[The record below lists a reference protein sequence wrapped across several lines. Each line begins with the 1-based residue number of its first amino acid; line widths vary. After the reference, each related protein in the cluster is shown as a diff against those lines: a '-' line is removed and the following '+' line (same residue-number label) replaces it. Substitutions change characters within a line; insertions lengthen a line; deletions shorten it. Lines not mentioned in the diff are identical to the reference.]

1 VEKTDYTQI
10 EKHPL
15 TQILAGAAV
24 LDHVPQFDGTNYVAQ
39 FPVGAYQTGGLL
51 GRVSE
56 INVTGAGA
64 TASVSGKRMTIN
76 VASSS
81 LTGTSGNGLTVGANS
96 VSLAQATTLSAGAM
110 PAYPSSNATFLFL
123 RGDGLWAIP
132 PSGGGGGGGTM
143 NGWRSQLVNTFGA
156 VQSTVNITDN
166 FVEQMQ
172 AGTGINITQTDLGGG
187 SRFTISLA
195 AGAGYTH
202 PAYTPQ
208 NFMPSL
214 TGNVLTVPAIVTD
227 AIGSVTGITAQS
239 FTLPSGGG
247 GSLTGNS
254 GNGLTVTANTVT
266 LALANTSSAGAMP
279 TLPNNANLFLNGVGA
294 WATPPSGGGGGAVT
308 SVTSGNPTAL
318 AVSPTTGGVVVT
330 PNGQSTTLGSAWNPA
345 TRILSI
351 PVGTYQ
357 GGILTSSTLNQFDL
371 SVAASANTVEVRS
384 EGITIGQAAILNF
397 KGAGVT
403 VANGVGMEITIAGA
417 SGGGLS
423 GISINGTGSY
433 TGLSFTGA
441 GVSVS
446 GSIVT
451 ISGAGG
457 GLVGT
462 SGNGL
467 TVGTN
472 SVSLAIATTGSAG
485 AMPVLSGVTTQYLS
499 GAGTW
504 VGLPSSGLPSAT
516 QGQTMY
522 YDGSAW
528 VATNL
533 IQHNVFP
540 STDTTVINNRLQ
552 LLYNSGNIVIN
563 ADGSNPFIG
572 SGGSGDFSIYTSQS
586 GTGLRIQGGTNKIG
600 FFDATPVNK
609 PSTTN
614 DITSVRN
621 ALIALGLIS

>member
-1 VEKTDYTQI
+1 MTQTHYTQI

-15 TQILAGAAV
+15 TQILAGAAI

-76 VASSS
+76 VAGSS

-96 VSLAQATTLSAGAM
+96 VSLAQATTISAGAM
-110 PAYPSSNATFLFL
+110 PAYPSLNPTFLFL
-123 RGDGLWAIP
+123 RGDGLWAQP
-132 PSGGGGGGGTM
+132 PSSGGGGGGTM
-143 NGWRSQLVNTFGA
+143 SGWRSQLVNSFGF
-156 VQSTVNITDN
+156 VQSTVNIADN
-166 FVEQMQ
+166 FVEQFQ
-172 AGTGINITQTDLGGG
+172 AGSGINITQTDLGGG

-202 PAYTPQ
+202 PSYTPQ

-214 TGNVLTVPAIVTD
+214 VGNVITIPAITTD
-227 AIGSVTGITAQS
+227 GIGSVPSITGQS

-247 GSLTGNS
+247 ALTGNS
-254 GNGLTVTANTVT
+254 GNGLTVTADTVT
-266 LALANTSSAGAMP
+266 LALANTGSAGAMP
-279 TLPNNANLFLNGVGA
+279 ALPNNANLFLNGTGTWTTPPTGGGGGGVLTGTSGNGLTVSANAVSLSLATVGSA
-294 WATPPSGGGGGAVT
+294 GAMAALSGNVNQYYAGNGSWQTIPSGGGG
-308 SVTSGNPTAL
+308 
-318 AVSPTTGGVVVT
+318 
-330 PNGQSTTLGSAWNPA
+330 
-345 TRILSI
+345 
-351 PVGTYQ
+351 
-357 GGILTSSTLNQFDL
+357 
-371 SVAASANTVEVRS
+371 NTVEVRYNDN
-384 EGITIGQAAILNF
+384 TVNPAAFIINF

-403 VANGVGMEITIAGA
+403 SVVNGIGVEVTIPGA
-417 SGGGLS
+417 TGGGLS
-423 GISINGTGSY
+423 GISINGVGSY
-433 TGLSFTGA
+433 PGLSFTGA

-472 SVSLAIATTGSAG
+472 SVSLAIATTSTAG
-485 AMPVLSGVTTQYLS
+485 AMPVLSGFNTQYLS

-516 QGQTMY
+516 TGQTMY
-522 YDGSAW
+522 YNGSAW
-528 VATNL
+528 VATSM
-533 IQHNVFP
+533 IEHNPFP
-540 STDTTVINNRLQ
+540 STNVTVVNNRLQ
-552 LLYNSGNIVIN
+552 LLYNSGNVVI
-563 ADGSNPFIG
+563 DPSDSNPTIG
-572 SGGSGDFSIYTSQS
+572 SAGFGDFSIYTSIS
-586 GTGLRIQGGTNKIG
+586 TAGLKLQLASQKMG
-600 FFDATPVNK
+600 FFGATPVNK